1 MRAYSSRVPGLA
13 RQGIFGAGWRPALF
27 SIALA
32 VAVYLFNDVYYLLNH
47 GPARMVLQ
55 TPIDRAIPV
64 VPIFVIPYV
73 SLDYYVYL
81 SLVVFLL
88 FRQRVFQST
97 ALAMLLAWAI
107 SYAVYFA
114 AQTFVARP
122 SLAGADLLTRMIR
135 DVYASDA
142 PYNAFPSLHVSI
154 STLMAIHWWRFDRR
168 AGVVAALWTALI
180 VPSTLFVHQH
190 YLADVAG
197 GLVVA
202 AVTAWA
208 APRILTALRD
218 RLPGGRPISH
228 SGAQPLR

>member
-1 MRAYSSRVPGLA
+1 MTGRVL
-13 RQGIFGAGWRPALF
+13 RRGIFGQGWRPAAF

-32 VAVYLFNDVYYLLNH
+32 VAVYLFNNVYYLLNH

-64 VPIFVIPYV
+64 VPVFAVPYV
-73 SLDYYVYL
+73 SLDYYVYF

-88 FRQRVFQST
+88 LRQRTFQST
-97 ALAMLLAWAI
+97 AIAMLIAWAA
-107 SYAVYFA
+107 SYFVYLV
-114 AQTFVARP
+114 AQTYVARP
-122 SLAGADLLTRMIR
+122 PLTGTDPLTQMIR

-197 GLVVA
+197 GLLVA
-202 AVTAWA
+202 AGAAWA
-208 APRILTALRD
+208 APRILARTPA
-218 RLPGGRPISH
+218 RLAAAP
-228 SGAQPLR
+228 